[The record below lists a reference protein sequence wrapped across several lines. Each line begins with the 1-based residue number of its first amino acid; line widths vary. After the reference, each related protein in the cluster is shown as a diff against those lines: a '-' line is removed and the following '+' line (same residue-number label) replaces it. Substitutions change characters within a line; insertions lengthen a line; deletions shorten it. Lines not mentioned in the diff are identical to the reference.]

1 MTNLNF
7 NNIKKTYMTITLPD
21 DENTTLMIM
30 TPTKAIMDKVIGM
43 EEFIS
48 GVDEVGQGVLDD
60 LYNVCAEIMNRN
72 KAGKKITAEY
82 ISKILDFEDLIIF
95 FNAYLEYVGSV
106 SNLKN

>member
-21 DENTTLMIM
+21 DENTKLMIM
-30 TPTKAIMDKVIGM
+30 TPTKSIMDKVIGM

-72 KAGKKITAEY
+72 KAGRKITAEY

>member
-21 DENTTLMIM
+21 DENTKLMIM
-30 TPTKAIMDKVIGM
+30 TPTKSIMDKVIGM